1 MKRHFVIFC
10 LLIISLKL
18 QSQNLGTIS
27 GKIFSNETGLILEGA
42 TIQIENS
49 NFFSI
54 TDENG
59 YFQINNVPTS
69 SYNITASFVGY
80 KSLTLYNV
88 IIKSVGNQS
97 LQFSLDQST
106 EILDEVVVIQSPF
119 KTSLETPLS
128 TQTFSAIE
136 IETYPGGNN
145 DITRVIQSLPGI
157 SPSVGGFRNDIIIR
171 GGGPNETVYYL
182 DGIEIPNI
190 NHFSTQGSSGGPVG
204 LINVSFIKD
213 VTLSTSSFGAEY
225 DNALSGVLSFEQKE
239 ANIERISGNFRIGS
253 SEAGLTFE
261 GPINIF
267 NNKETSFI
275 FSVRRSYL
283 QFIFKAFGFSF
294 LPDYWDYQMKIKHKI
309 DDYNYLNFIGIG
321 SIDELTVNESN
332 EFNFENEST
341 IEQIPIINQ
350 RSRTF
355 GLSWKRIFKNKS
367 GFFNLSISNN
377 MLENN
382 FERFQNNLSRVDPTF
397 INISNEE
404 ETKIRF
410 ISTKNLK
417 KFKFSYGGNFQLS
430 DYINKYEYNYY
441 NIYYNTK
448 INFIK
453 YGLFIKGSGLFL
465 DDKLG
470 ISLGFRVD
478 QDNFTL
484 NNDFFENFS
493 PRLALSFII
502 SEDNKWKLNFSS
514 GRYFKIPT
522 YTSLGFKNLNNIF
535 LNKTSKYTMS
545 DHIVGGIEF
554 NWSESSRLTLELF
567 NKKYTNYPVSVLDG
581 VSLANKGGDF
591 EVLGNEEILTIGKGK
606 SYGLEFLYQQK
617 LKNNFYGILSYT
629 LFYSKFS
636 GLDKVYFPSVWDN
649 RHILSF
655 TGGYKLKK
663 NWELSSKI
671 RYTGKTPYAPVDIFS
686 SVKSYPEII
695 FDYSKLGNYYLTEFT
710 KLDIRIDKRWNFK
723 STSMNFY
730 IDIENLLMNEIPIP
744 PEYGLERDQ
753 NQNIVNPRNLIE
765 VISDNRNSIIPSIGF
780 VFDF

>member
-535 LNKTSKYTMS
+535 LNKTSKYTIS

-655 TGGYKLKK
+655 TGGYKLRK

>member
-1 MKRHFVIFC
+1 MIRQLLYFFLLFSINVFAQNQGDLSGRVID
-10 LLIISLKL
+10 S
-18 QSQNLGTIS
+18 
-27 GKIFSNETGLILEGA
+27 ETGFGLEGA
-42 TIQIENS
+42 AIQIES
-49 NFFSI
+49 SDFYSV
-54 TDENG
+54 TDQNG
-59 YFQINNVPTS
+59 YFQIVDIPTS
-69 SYNITASFVGY
+69 SYNITASFIGF
-80 KSLTLYNV
+80 KSLTKFNI
-88 IIKSVGNQS
+88 IIKSAGNQS
-97 LQFSLDQST
+97 LEYILNPSY
-106 EILDEVVVIQSPF
+106 EILDEIVLKESPF

-128 TQTFSAIE
+128 TQTFSAVE

-171 GGGPNETVYYL
+171 GGGPNETVYYI

-225 DNALSGVLSFEQKE
+225 DNALSGVLSFEQKD
-239 ANIERISGNFRIGS
+239 ANTDKISGNFRIGS

-261 GPINIF
+261 GPINISK
-267 NNKETSFI
+267 NKETSFI

-309 DDYNYLNFIGIG
+309 DDFNYLNFIGIG
-321 SIDELTVNESN
+321 SVDKLTVNESD
-332 EFNFENEST
+332 EFNFENESQ

-350 RSRTF
+350 KSRTF
-355 GLSWKRIFKNKS
+355 GVSWKRIYKNKS

-377 MLENN
+377 NLKNN
-382 FERFQNNLSRVDPTF
+382 FERFQNNLSKTNPSF
-397 INISNEE
+397 SNLSNEE

-410 ISTKNLK
+410 ISNHNTSN
-417 KFKFSYGGNFQLS
+417 FKFSYGGNFQLS
-430 DYINKYEYNYY
+430 DYLNTTQYDYY
-441 NIYYNTK
+441 NINYNSK
-448 INFIK
+448 IDFIK
-453 YGLFIKGSGLFL
+453 YGVFVKSSKTFF

-470 ISLGFRVD
+470 MSFGVRLD
-478 QDNFTL
+478 QDNFTEE
-484 NNDFFENFS
+484 NNFFENIS
-493 PRLALSFII
+493 PRLALSIII
-502 SEDNKWKLNFSS
+502 SENNKWKFNLAS

-522 YTSLGFKNLNNIF
+522 YTSLGFKNLNDIF
-535 LNKTSKYTMS
+535 LNKNSKYTRS
-545 DHIVGGIEF
+545 DHLVGGLEY
-554 NWSESSRLTLELF
+554 NWTESSRLTFEAF
-567 NKKYTNYPVSVLDG
+567 YKKYKNYPVSKIDR
-581 VSLANKGGDF
+581 VSLANKGADF

-629 LFYSKFS
+629 FFYSKFS
-636 GLDKVYFPSVWDN
+636 GLNDRYIPSVWDN

-663 NWELSSKI
+663 NWELSAKI
-671 RYTGKTPYAPVDIFS
+671 RFTGKTPYPPVDLES
-686 SVKSYPEII
+686 SNQSYPEII
-695 FDYSKLGNYYLTEFT
+695 FDYSQLGNYYLNDFT
-710 KLDIRIDKRWNFK
+710 KLDLRIDKRWNFK

-730 IDIENLLMNEIPIP
+730 IDIENLLMDEIPVP
-744 PEYGLERDQ
+744 PEYGLQRDD
-753 NQNIVNPRNLIE
+753 NLNIVNPRNLIE
-765 VISDNRNSIIPSIGF
+765 IISDNRSSLIPSIGF

>member
-106 EILDEVVVIQSPF
+106 EILDEVVVVQSPF

-309 DDYNYLNFIGIG
+309 DDFNYLNFIGIG

-535 LNKTSKYTMS
+535 LNKTSKYTIS

-567 NKKYTNYPVSVLDG
+567 NKKYNNYPVSVLDG

>member
-309 DDYNYLNFIGIG
+309 DDFNYLNFIGIG

-535 LNKTSKYTMS
+535 LNKTSKYTIS

>member
-18 QSQNLGTIS
+18 QSQNLGNIS

-106 EILDEVVVIQSPF
+106 EILDEVVVVQSPF

-417 KFKFSYGGNFQLS
+417 KFKFSYGGNLQLS
-430 DYINKYEYNYY
+430 DYINKYEYDYY

-535 LNKTSKYTMS
+535 LNKTSKYTRS

-567 NKKYTNYPVSVLDG
+567 NKKYNNYPVSVLDG

>member
-1 MKRHFVIFC
+1 MSRQLVFV
-10 LLIISLKL
+10 LLLFNINVFA
-18 QSQNLGTIS
+18 QNQGDLFGRVIDS
-27 GKIFSNETGLILEGA
+27 ETGFGLEGA
-42 TIQIENS
+42 AIQIENS
-49 NFFSI
+49 DFYSV
-54 TDENG
+54 TDQNG
-59 YFQINNVPTS
+59 YFQIVDIPTS
-69 SYNITASFVGY
+69 SYNITASFIGF
-80 KSLTLYNV
+80 KSLTKFNI
-88 IIKSVGNQS
+88 IIKSAGNQS
-97 LQFSLDQST
+97 LEYILNPSY
-106 EILDEVVVIQSPF
+106 EILDEIVLKESPF

-128 TQTFSAIE
+128 TQTFSAVE

-225 DNALSGVLSFEQKE
+225 DNALSGVLSFEQKD
-239 ANIERISGNFRIGS
+239 ANTDKISGNFRIGS

-261 GPINIF
+261 GPINISK
-267 NNKETSFI
+267 NKETSFI

-309 DDYNYLNFIGIG
+309 DDFNYLNFIGIG
-321 SIDELTVNESN
+321 SVDKLTVNESD
-332 EFNFENEST
+332 EFNFENESQ

-350 RSRTF
+350 KSRTF
-355 GLSWKRIFKNKS
+355 GVSWKRIYKNKS

-377 MLENN
+377 NLKNN
-382 FERFQNNLSRVDPTF
+382 FERFQNNLSKTNPSF
-397 INISNEE
+397 SNLSNEE

-410 ISTKNLK
+410 ISNYNTSN
-417 KFKFSYGGNFQLS
+417 FKFSYGGNFQLS
-430 DYINKYEYNYY
+430 DYLNTTQYDYY
-441 NIYYNTK
+441 NINYNSK
-448 INFIK
+448 IDFIK
-453 YGLFIKGSGLFL
+453 YGVFVKSSKTFF

-470 ISLGFRVD
+470 MSFGVRLD
-478 QDNFTL
+478 QDNFTEE
-484 NNDFFENFS
+484 NNFFENIS
-493 PRLALSFII
+493 PRLALSIII
-502 SEDNKWKLNFSS
+502 SENNKWKFNLAS

-522 YTSLGFKNLNNIF
+522 YTTLGFKNLNDIF
-535 LNKTSKYTMS
+535 LNKNSKYTRS
-545 DHIVGGIEF
+545 DHLVGGLEY
-554 NWSESSRLTLELF
+554 NWTESSRLTFEAF
-567 NKKYTNYPVSVLDG
+567 YKKYKNYPVSKIDR
-581 VSLANKGGDF
+581 VSLANKGADF

-629 LFYSKFS
+629 FFYSKFS
-636 GLDKVYFPSVWDN
+636 GLNDRYIPSVWDN

-663 NWELSSKI
+663 NWELSAKI
-671 RYTGKTPYAPVDIFS
+671 RFTGKTPYPPVDLES
-686 SVKSYPEII
+686 SNQSYPEII
-695 FDYSKLGNYYLTEFT
+695 FDYSQLGNYYLNDFT
-710 KLDIRIDKRWNFK
+710 KLDLRIDKRWNFK

-730 IDIENLLMNEIPIP
+730 IDIENLLMDEIPVP
-744 PEYGLERDQ
+744 PEYGLQRDD
-753 NQNIVNPRNLIE
+753 NLNIVNPRNLIE
-765 VISDNRNSIIPSIGF
+765 IISDNRSSLIPSIGF